1 MLRIYQNQQIKLFNS
16 KHMAIPKTI
25 YQTFRTSKLPL
36 ITKWHIR
43 RMKNRNPEYDYQFY
57 DDERI
62 NNFIH
67 DEFGQE
73 IFDLYKRIQIGAAKA
88 DFFRYAILYKKG
100 GIYLD
105 IDSLILNKLDDFI
118 LPTDSA
124 VVSPEN
130 NLEHYVQWALVF
142 EAGHPFLKKTLE
154 MVIDNLKENR
164 YPHSVHQMTGPT
176 VYGCAIRECLK
187 ESSQIQY
194 RQLGVDYEDNF
205 KFHYSTSK
213 FFLYGLSRKNHW
225 KKQQLTRTILKD

>member
-1 MLRIYQNQQIKLFNS
+1 
-16 KHMAIPKTI
+16 MAIPKTI
-25 YQTFRTSKLPL
+25 YQTFKTSKLPL

-43 RMKNRNPEYDYQFY
+43 RMKSKNPEYDYQFY

-62 NNFIH
+62 DNFIR

-73 IFDLYKRIQIGAAKA
+73 IFNLYKRISIGAAKA

-124 VVSPEN
+124 VISLESH
-130 NLEHYVQWALVF
+130 LEHYAQWALVF
-142 EAGHPFLKKTLE
+142 EAGHPFLEKTLE
-154 MVIDNLKENR
+154 VVINNLKENK
-164 YPHSVHQMTGPT
+164 YPHNVHQMTGPT
-176 VYGCAIRECLK
+176 AYSLAIRECLK
-187 ESSQIQY
+187 ASPTTKY
-194 RQLGVDYEDNF
+194 REIGPDYEDNF

-213 FFLYGLSRKNHW
+213 FFLYGLSRKDHW
-225 KKQQLTRTILKD
+225 RKQQMNRSILKD